1 MEQKW
6 HCPLILLFVTQIY
19 TQRWK
24 MGRWTELEKPIC
36 HCKSYIYSN
45 TSILLYPS
53 IKYIMLVS
61 RVLLISI
68 HITQA
73 LRLCVAPAL
82 NTAWQSTLRIFIHIS
97 GFTYNFMYN
106 YPRLNLRNHDAT
118 ASHLYI
124 ALSMHLIHQ
133 NCHQGAQNQHK
144 QLPSHSY
151 ISTPQCCIGPVSY
164 YTMTVTRM
172 FFTGSLATFFC
183 LDAWIKSDLSES
195 K

>member
-1 MEQKW
+1 MSW
-6 HCPLILLFVTQIY
+6 NRNGIVLLDYCLLPGFTLNAG
-19 TQRWK
+19 W
-24 MGRWTELEKPIC
+24 WTELEGPRC

-45 TSILLYPS
+45 TSILMYPS
-53 IKYIMLVS
+53 NKYIMTVN

-68 HITQA
+68 HITRA
-73 LRLCVAPAL
+73 LHPCVAPAL
-82 NTAWQSTLRIFIHIS
+82 NTAWQSTGRFFIHIS

-106 YPRLNLRNHDAT
+106 YPRLNLRNHNAT

-172 FFTGSLATFFC
+172 FFTGSLATFFV
-183 LDAWIKSDLSES
+183 
-195 K
+195 